1 MPTGDSPLVPLRL
14 DDRPLIEGL
23 LAASPSDLGA
33 RTFPGV
39 YGWRDHF
46 DYAWRWIEGYFC
58 LFARYGAHAYM
69 PWPPLPGSD
78 ADPAAW
84 RRAVAAAFA
93 EMAGQPGGDAAAA
106 AYRCR
111 STRIEGVD
119 EREAAAF
126 EAAGYEA
133 RPHAVEYLYRRDD
146 LVALRGNPYKSK
158 RWAWND
164 FVKREVFTLDPLRS
178 EDAEECLDVYRR
190 WREEAKRRHPDPYA
204 VALAEDAEAAHRR
217 VLTDLEPLGLS
228 GLAVRIGGAI
238 EGYTAGGPVRP
249 GLFGVLLEIA
259 NPARRG
265 LSAYLFRE
273 CCRSRTEEWIT
284 AMDDSGL
291 PALARAKQ
299 SYRPARLVRSWL
311 VRGRLSMP
319 FNARQRSSVTLDR
332 R

>member
-1 MPTGDSPLVPLRL
+1 MNPPTGDSPLVPLRL

-46 DYAWRWIEGYFC
+46 DYAWRWIEGCFC
-58 LFARYGAHAYM
+58 LFARYGAHVYL
-69 PWPPLPGSD
+69 PWPPLPGPD

-93 EMAGQPGGDAAAA
+93 EMAGQPGGDAAA
-106 AYRCR
+106 
-111 STRIEGVD
+111 RIEGVD

-133 RPHAVEYLYRRDD
+133 RPQTVEYLYRRDD

-178 EDAEECLDVYRR
+178 EDAEECLDLYRR
-190 WREEAKRRHPDPYA
+190 WREEAQRRHPDPYA
-204 VALAEDAEAAHRR
+204 VALAEDAEALHRR
-217 VLTDLEPLGLS
+217 VLTDLDPLGLS

-249 GLFGVLLEIA
+249 GLFGVILEIA

-265 LSAYLFRE
+265 LSAYMFRE
-273 CCRSRTEEWIT
+273 FCRARTEEWIT

-291 PALARAKQ
+291 PALVRAKQ

-311 VRGRLSMP
+311 VR
-319 FNARQRSSVTLDR
+319 ARQRSSVTLDR
-332 R
+332 RGAG